1 MKPRQRA
8 CNGAEEDADG
18 GDEARKDARALAVAD
33 AEELGNRFE
42 RGAPQGSRI
51 EKPHDD
57 EGDSRAERKPP
68 RGKSERVGELRRADG
83 RAAAYAGAGDRAR
96 DERRTR
102 TAPIEAEG
110 FRRVDGAGGIETARE
125 DECDGCEHERKL
137 CCRNF
142 HGIGCT
148 SSNDFCR
155 KSLFAIICPWT
166 AERQMILSQE
176 NPPACSFPQF

>member
-1 MKPRQRA
+1 MKSRQRA

-18 GDEARKDARALAVAD
+18 GDEARKDTRTLAVAD

-57 EGDSRAERKPP
+57 EGDSCAEREPP
-68 RGKSERVGELRRADG
+68 RGKPERVGELRCADG
-83 RAAAYAGAGDRAR
+83 RAAADAGAGDRAC

-102 TAPIEAEG
+102 TAPIETEA
-110 FRRVDGAGGIETARE
+110 FRRMDGAGGIETARE
-125 DECDGCEHERKL
+125 DERDGREHECKL

-142 HGIGCT
+142 HRKRA
-148 SSNDFCR
+148 SQNDFCQ
-155 KSLFAIICPWT
+155 KIFLSAIIRLWSPT
-166 AERQMILSQE
+166 GK
-176 NPPACSFPQF
+176 